1 MRKRIQQLAN
11 GKFDNNGPKLSLS
24 TEKIELEALEGK
36 DETGSF
42 VITSTNQV
50 KMRGIIYSSN
60 PRMECLTPQ
69 FEGEEVRI
77 RYQFHSEGLI
87 EGDIQ
92 KGEFFI
98 VCNQGEYNLSFVV
111 SISRLYADSSF
122 GKIKNLDDF
131 CRLAKEN
138 YDEAYRLFYSSN
150 FKNLIRED
158 KDRILYEGLRMQP
171 QSALVVETF
180 LIASH
185 HKKKVEVAFEETEKS
200 FYGVQEQ
207 QKEQLE
213 IQKPQWGAVRIRVS
227 SDADFLIPGKQI
239 ITENDFIGSTCFY
252 EYYIDADA
260 MHAGKNF
267 GRLCFELPD
276 RSFLYTVTASCKER
290 EEEREISEH
299 REAGQAR
306 TELMQLYIDYR
317 LKRIVTGVW
326 AKSSVELLDHLAI
339 LEPEEPMHRLMK
351 AQALLI
357 NRQKQEASWILT
369 DYKRECLD
377 RTTPVWGYYLYLCTL
392 MEREESYVDRLTEE
406 IEQIFHHYPDDSM
419 LFWILLFVK
428 DEFYRNSSRRFK
440 AIEQWIGRGCHSPYL
455 YLEAYY
461 LIWQDPYLL
470 TRLTPFTVGLLN
482 WAVRHEALTKEIAV
496 QAISLLDSRKEF
508 DPCLYRVLNACC
520 KVDESEETITA
531 VCAYLIRSQCYER
544 RYHVWYAKAI
554 EQEIR
559 LTGLYE
565 AYLLTMDAHAVSE
578 VPRVLQ
584 MYFQYNSALSYRQKA
599 VLYVNIIAGKEKQP
613 EVYRKYTRS
622 MEQFALEQL
631 EAGHMDDNLAVLY
644 RELLGHDILNK
655 EIASHLAGVLF
666 MHKFV
671 CLDSRAARVI
681 VWEYALKEA
690 RVVTLNGGEAYFPIY
705 TEDFCILVE
714 DVYGRRFTES
724 SISWQLEPLMNPGE
738 CIDRCMELAP
748 EELPFLLYHF
758 RKKKSWEQFDEN
770 EKAELSKLLEN
781 PQVSDRLKASWCLLI
796 LQFYKNDTGE
806 EHMFSVE
813 PYLKEAEFE
822 ILPEQTRRY
831 LLNLLVEIRLYEK
844 AYQMVRLYGY
854 EKLDLSCRV
863 ALCGYEITA
872 AGYEEDDFLL
882 GFVQS
887 TFLLGKYSD
896 VMLVYL
902 CKYYNGPTKRMEK
915 LWHAAGEFDIDTFDL
930 EERILT
936 QMLYTTDFI
945 GDAGAIYDSYCAGGG
960 RKLVCMAYLSYFANC
975 YLTRDMV
982 IPDNVFLQIEQLLQK
997 NAELNAACRI
1007 GFLKYLSAG
1016 KEWSDTRLQIAER
1029 ILADCIGKN
1038 ISFSFFKQLDA
1049 RLVNQYQLRDKFFVE
1064 YHADAGT
1071 QVRIRYSL
1079 EGGEFRE
1086 EELSE
1091 VYEGIFVKQFV
1102 LFFGETLQY
1111 YILEG
1116 EGIKEQVT
1124 KSGTVENHDVPG
1136 KQAQGRYE
1144 MLNEML
1150 MSVTLQDEAAMTRL
1164 MKKYYGYCHAA
1175 EEVFKPL

>member
-213 IQKPQWGAVRIRVS
+213 IQKPQWGAVRIHVS

-276 RSFLYTVTASCKER
+276 QSFLYTVTASSKER
-290 EEEREISEH
+290 EEEREVSEH

-406 IEQIFHHYPDDSM
+406 IEQIFHHYPENSM

-440 AIEQWIGRGCHSPYL
+440 AIEQWIGRGFHSPYL

-470 TRLTPFTVGLLN
+470 SGLNDFTLKILR
-482 WAVRHEALTKEIAV
+482 WAAK
-496 QAISLLDSRKEF
+496 QDAISKDIALQVRNLLPEQREYQKKWYPVLEKCYEA
-508 DPCLYRVLNACC
+508 DP
-520 KVDESEETITA
+520 SEEMVAAICT
-531 VCAYLIRSQCYER
+531 YLIRGQQFAPK
-544 RYHVWYAKAI
+544 YHVWYERGI
-554 EQEIR
+554 DSEIR
-559 LTGLYE
+559 ITNLYE
-565 AYLLTMDAHAVSE
+565 AFLISMDPNE
-578 VPRVLQ
+578 VTAIPKMIQL
-584 MYFQYNSALSYRQKA
+584 YFQYNSGLSYRYMA
-599 VLYVNIIAGKEKQP
+599 VLYVNIIAAKEKQP
-613 EVYRKYTRS
+613 DVYHKYRRN
-622 MEQFALEQL
+622 MEQFALAQM
-631 EAGHMDDNLAVLY
+631 EAGHMDDNLAILY
-644 RELLGHDILNK
+644 
-655 EIASHLAGVLF
+655 
-666 MHKFV
+666 
-671 CLDSRAARVI
+671 
-681 VWEYALKEA
+681 
-690 RVVTLNGGEAYFPIY
+690 
-705 TEDFCILVE
+705 
-714 DVYGRRFTES
+714 
-724 SISWQLEPLMNPGE
+724 Q
-738 CIDRCMELAP
+738 
-748 EELPFLLYHF
+748 
-758 RKKKSWEQFDEN
+758 
-770 EKAELSKLLEN
+770 
-781 PQVSDRLKASWCLLI
+781 
-796 LQFYKNDTGE
+796 
-806 EHMFSVE
+806 
-813 PYLKEAEFE
+813 E
-822 ILPEQTRRY
+822 ILPVSI
-831 LLNLLVEIRLYEK
+831 LNEELAHKAAEVLFVHKLCCENRGIAK
-844 AYQMVRLYGY
+844 AY
-854 EKLDLSCRV
+854 
-863 ALCGYEITA
+863 
-872 AGYEEDDFLL
+872 
-882 GFVQS
+882 
-887 TFLLGKYSD
+887 
-896 VMLVYL
+896 
-902 CKYYNGPTKRMEK
+902 
-915 LWHAAGEFDIDTFDL
+915 
-930 EERILT
+930 ILHW
-936 QMLYTTDFI
+936 
-945 GDAGAIYDSYCAGGG
+945 
-960 RKLVCMAYLSYFANC
+960 
-975 YLTRDMV
+975 
-982 IPDNVFLQIEQLLQK
+982 QLK
-997 NAELNAACRI
+997 AP
-1007 GFLKYLSAG
+1007 
-1016 KEWSDTRLQIAER
+1016 
-1029 ILADCIGKN
+1029 
-1038 ISFSFFKQLDA
+1038 
-1049 RLVNQYQLRDKFFVE
+1049 
-1064 YHADAGT
+1064 
-1071 QVRIRYSL
+1071 QV
-1079 EGGEFRE
+1079 
-1086 EELSE
+1086 
-1091 VYEGIFVKQFV
+1091 VTGIFQR
-1102 LFFGETLQY
+1102 LHSHSLRY
-1111 YILEG
+1111 R
-1116 EGIKEQVT
+1116 
-1124 KSGTVENHDVPG
+1124 G
-1136 KQAQGRYE
+1136 KLLYR
-1144 MLNEML
+1144 
-1150 MSVTLQDEAAMTRL
+1150 
-1164 MKKYYGYCHAA
+1164 
-1175 EEVFKPL
+1175 

>member
-339 LEPEEPMHRLMK
+339 LEPEEPMK

-470 TRLTPFTVGLLN
+470 SGLNDFTLKILR
-482 WAVRHEALTKEIAV
+482 WAAK
-496 QAISLLDSRKEF
+496 QDAISKDIALQVRNLLPEQREYQKKWYPVLEKCYEA
-508 DPCLYRVLNACC
+508 DP
-520 KVDESEETITA
+520 SEEMVAAICT
-531 VCAYLIRSQCYER
+531 YLIRGQQFAPK
-544 RYHVWYAKAI
+544 YHVWYERGI
-554 EQEIR
+554 DSEIR
-559 LTGLYE
+559 ITNLYE
-565 AYLLTMDAHAVSE
+565 AFLISMDPNE
-578 VPRVLQ
+578 VTAIPKMIQL
-584 MYFQYNSALSYRQKA
+584 YFQYNSGLSYRYMA
-599 VLYVNIIAGKEKQP
+599 VLYVNIIAAKEKQP
-613 EVYRKYTRS
+613 DVYHKYRRN
-622 MEQFALEQL
+622 MEQFALAQM
-631 EAGHMDDNLAVLY
+631 EAGHMDDNLAILY
-644 RELLGHDILNK
+644 QEILPVSILN
-655 EIASHLAGVLF
+655 EELAHKAAEVLF
-666 MHKFV
+666 VHKL
-671 CLDSRAARVI
+671 CCENHGIAKAYILH
-681 VWEYALKEA
+681 WQLKA
-690 RVVTLNGGEAYFPIY
+690 PQVVTLTNGCGYFKAYSKDYTVILCDTEGNCYTDNYQDEALLHPENY
-705 TEDFCILVE
+705 
-714 DVYGRRFTES
+714 
-724 SISWQLEPLMNPGE
+724 LEK
-738 CIDRCMELAP
+738 CMELAP
-748 EELPFLLYHF
+748 EELSYLLYYFDGKKGCGDFAVEDGRYF
-758 RKKKSWEQFDEN
+758 RMLTQSER
-770 EKAELSKLLEN
+770 
-781 PQVSDRLKASWCLLI
+781 VSDEYKAYLI
-796 LQFYKNDTGE
+796 PEIIRFYQKKGE
-806 EHMFSVE
+806 MLVIE
-813 PYLKEAEFE
+813 PYLNEVDIRNMTLENQCYMEEMLIETHQFDRAF
-822 ILPEQTRRY
+822 Q
-831 LLNLLVEIRLYEK
+831 LVHH
-844 AYQMVRLYGY
+844 YGY
-854 EKLDLSCRV
+854 DRLGSRAGVE
-863 ALCGYEITA
+863 LCSYEITEQSF
-872 AGYEEDDFLL
+872 EENDYLL
-882 GFVQS
+882 GMAQNCFS
-887 TFLLGKYSD
+887 HEKYND
-896 VMLVYL
+896 VILIYL
-902 CKYYNGPTKRMEK
+902 CKFFQGPTKQM
-915 LWHAAGEFDIDTFDL
+915 AAIWKAAREFEIDTFDL
-930 EERILT
+930 EERIIT
-936 QMLYTTDFI
+936 QMLYSTDYVDEI
-945 GDAGAIYDSYCAGGG
+945 ERIYDSYLAGGG
-960 RKLVCMAYLSYFANC
+960 RELVCMAYLSYFSHY
-975 YLTRDMV
+975 YLVNDMM
-982 IPDNVFLQIEQLLQK
+982 IPEHVFSQIRERYLAGQTLNDACLLG
-997 NAELNAACRI
+997 L
-1007 GFLKYLSAG
+1007 L
-1016 KEWSDTRLQIAER
+1016 
-1029 ILADCIGKN
+1029 
-1038 ISFSFFKQLDA
+1038 KQLSEISALDA
-1049 RLVNQYQLRDKFFVE
+1049 VDNKIADELLMKYTGRNLYFAFYKKFGETMIRKYHLYDKFFVE
-1064 YHADAGT
+1064 YHTKAD
-1071 QVRIRYSL
+1071 QHVLLNYSVN
-1079 EGGEFRE
+1079 GGEYHKE
-1086 EELSE
+1086 EIPEVYDGIYVKAFVLLFGESVSYYISEKLHGEWKVVESRQISNQNMYGDKDQSRYDVINNIMFAYAMQDETMLSE
-1091 VYEGIFVKQFV
+1091 SMRKYVSMDDTVKK
-1102 LFFGETLQY
+1102 LFKL
-1111 YILEG
+1111 L
-1116 EGIKEQVT
+1116 
-1124 KSGTVENHDVPG
+1124 
-1136 KQAQGRYE
+1136 
-1144 MLNEML
+1144 
-1150 MSVTLQDEAAMTRL
+1150 
-1164 MKKYYGYCHAA
+1164 
-1175 EEVFKPL
+1175 

>member
-24 TEKIELEALEGK
+24 TEKIELEVLEGK

-171 QSALVVETF
+171 QAALIVETF

-185 HKKKVEVAFEETEKS
+185 HKKKVEVTFEETEKS

-207 QKEQLE
+207 RKEQLE
-213 IQKPQWGAVRIRVS
+213 IQKPQWGAVRIHVS

-276 RSFLYTVTASCKER
+276 QSFLYTVTASGKER
-290 EEEREISEH
+290 EEEREVSEH

-440 AIEQWIGRGCHSPYL
+440 AIEQWIGRGFHSPYL

-461 LIWQDPYLL
+461 LIWQDEKCY
-470 TRLTPFTVGLLN
+470 
-482 WAVRHEALTKEIAV
+482 EA
-496 QAISLLDSRKEF
+496 
-508 DPCLYRVLNACC
+508 DP
-520 KVDESEETITA
+520 SEEMVAAICT
-531 VCAYLIRSQCYER
+531 YLIRGQQFAPK
-544 RYHVWYAKAI
+544 YHVWYERGI
-554 EQEIR
+554 DSEIR
-559 LTGLYE
+559 ITNLYE
-565 AYLLTMDAHAVSE
+565 AFLISMDPNE
-578 VPRVLQ
+578 VTAIPKMIQL
-584 MYFQYNSALSYRQKA
+584 YFQYNSGLSYRYMA
-599 VLYVNIIAGKEKQP
+599 VLYVNIIAAKEKQP
-613 EVYRKYTRS
+613 DVYHKYRRN
-622 MEQFALEQL
+622 MEQFALAQM
-631 EAGHMDDNLAVLY
+631 EAGHMDDNLAILY
-644 RELLGHDILNK
+644 QEILPVSILN
-655 EIASHLAGVLF
+655 EELAHKAAEVLF
-666 MHKFV
+666 VHKL
-671 CLDSRAARVI
+671 CCENHGIAKAYILH
-681 VWEYALKEA
+681 WQLKA
-690 RVVTLNGGEAYFPIY
+690 PQVVTLTNGCGYFKAYSKDYTVILCDTGGNCYTDDYQDEALLHPENY
-705 TEDFCILVE
+705 
-714 DVYGRRFTES
+714 
-724 SISWQLEPLMNPGE
+724 LEK
-738 CIDRCMELAP
+738 CMELAP
-748 EELPFLLYHF
+748 EELSYLLYYFDGKRGCGDFAVEDGRYF
-758 RKKKSWEQFDEN
+758 RMLTQSER
-770 EKAELSKLLEN
+770 
-781 PQVSDRLKASWCLLI
+781 VSDEYKAYLI
-796 LQFYKNDTGE
+796 PEIIRFYQKKGE
-806 EHMFSVE
+806 MLVIE
-813 PYLKEAEFE
+813 PYLNEVDIRNMTLENQCYMEEMLIETHQFDRAF
-822 ILPEQTRRY
+822 Q
-831 LLNLLVEIRLYEK
+831 LVHH
-844 AYQMVRLYGY
+844 YGY
-854 EKLDLSCRV
+854 DRLGSRAGVE
-863 ALCGYEITA
+863 LCSYEITEHSF
-872 AGYEEDDFLL
+872 EENDYLL
-882 GFVQS
+882 GMAQNC
-887 TFLLGKYSD
+887 FLHEKYND
-896 VMLVYL
+896 VILIYL
-902 CKYYNGPTKRMEK
+902 CKFFQGPTKQM
-915 LWHAAGEFDIDTFDL
+915 AAIWKAAREFEIDTFDL
-930 EERILT
+930 EERIIT
-936 QMLYTTDFI
+936 QMLYSTDYVDEI
-945 GDAGAIYDSYCAGGG
+945 ERIYDSYLAGGG
-960 RKLVCMAYLSYFANC
+960 RELVCMAYLSYFSH
-975 YLTRDMV
+975 Y
-982 IPDNVFLQIEQLLQK
+982 
-997 NAELNAACRI
+997 
-1007 GFLKYLSAG
+1007 Y
-1016 KEWSDTRLQIAER
+1016 
-1029 ILADCIGKN
+1029 
-1038 ISFSFFKQLDA
+1038 
-1049 RLVNQYQLRDKFFVE
+1049 LVNDMMIPEHVFSQIRERYLAGQTLN
-1064 YHADAGT
+1064 DAC
-1071 QVRIRYSL
+1071 L
-1079 EGGEFRE
+1079 LGGRPACA
-1086 EELSE
+1086 
-1091 VYEGIFVKQFV
+1091 VK
-1102 LFFGETLQY
+1102 L
-1111 YILEG
+1111 
-1116 EGIKEQVT
+1116 
-1124 KSGTVENHDVPG
+1124 
-1136 KQAQGRYE
+1136 
-1144 MLNEML
+1144 
-1150 MSVTLQDEAAMTRL
+1150 
-1164 MKKYYGYCHAA
+1164 
-1175 EEVFKPL
+1175 

>member
-185 HKKKVEVAFEETEKS
+185 HKKKVEVTFEETEKS

-213 IQKPQWGAVRIRVS
+213 IQKPQWGAVRIHVS

-276 RSFLYTVTASCKER
+276 QSFLYTVTASSKER
-290 EEEREISEH
+290 EEEREVSEH

-392 MEREESYVDRLTEE
+392 MEREESYVDRLAEE

-470 TRLTPFTVGLLN
+470 SGLNDFTLKILG
-482 WAVRHEALTKEIAV
+482 WAAK
-496 QAISLLDSRKEF
+496 QDAISKDIALQVRNLLPEQREYQKKWYPVLEKCYEA
-508 DPCLYRVLNACC
+508 DP
-520 KVDESEETITA
+520 SEEMVAAICT
-531 VCAYLIRSQCYER
+531 YLIRGQQFAPRYHIWYER
-544 RYHVWYAKAI
+544 GI
-554 EQEIR
+554 DSEIR
-559 LTGLYE
+559 ITNLYE
-565 AYLLTMDAHAVSE
+565 AFLISMDQNE
-578 VPRVLQ
+578 VAAIPKMIQL
-584 MYFQYNSALSYRQKA
+584 YFQYNSGLSYRHMA
-599 VLYVNIIAGKEKQP
+599 VLYVNIIAAKEKQP
-613 EVYRKYTRS
+613 DVYHKYRRN
-622 MEQFALEQL
+622 MEQFALAQM
-631 EAGHMDDNLAVLY
+631 EAGHMDDNLAVIY
-644 RELLGHDILNK
+644 RETLPVSILNEK
-655 EIASHLAGVLF
+655 LAHKAAEVLF
-666 MHKFV
+666 VHKL
-671 CLDSRAARVI
+671 CCENRGIAKAYILH
-681 VWEYALKEA
+681 WQLKEPQ
-690 RVVTLNGGEAYFPIY
+690 VVTLTNGCGYFKAYSKDYTVILCDTGGNCYTDDYQDEALLHPENY
-705 TEDFCILVE
+705 
-714 DVYGRRFTES
+714 
-724 SISWQLEPLMNPGE
+724 LEK
-738 CIDRCMELAP
+738 CMELAP
-748 EELPFLLYHF
+748 EELSYLLYYF
-758 RKKKSWEQFDEN
+758 DGKKGCGDLCFYGTSADHGHMGQRFPLYET
-770 EKAELSKLLEN
+770 
-781 PQVSDRLKASWCLLI
+781 CLL
-796 LQFYKNDTGE
+796 
-806 EHMFSVE
+806 
-813 PYLKEAEFE
+813 
-822 ILPEQTRRY
+822 
-831 LLNLLVEIRLYEK
+831 
-844 AYQMVRLYGY
+844 
-854 EKLDLSCRV
+854 
-863 ALCGYEITA
+863 ALCG
-872 AGYEEDDFLL
+872 
-882 GFVQS
+882 V
-887 TFLLGKYSD
+887 
-896 VMLVYL
+896 LVS
-902 CKYYNGPTKRMEK
+902 CVTHR
-915 LWHAAGEFDIDTFDL
+915 AF
-930 EERILT
+930 
-936 QMLYTTDFI
+936 
-945 GDAGAIYDSYCAGGG
+945 YDS
-960 RKLVCMAYLSYFANC
+960 AYIF
-975 YLTRDMV
+975 
-982 IPDNVFLQIEQLLQK
+982 
-997 NAELNAACRI
+997 
-1007 GFLKYLSAG
+1007 
-1016 KEWSDTRLQIAER
+1016 
-1029 ILADCIGKN
+1029 
-1038 ISFSFFKQLDA
+1038 SFSA
-1049 RLVNQYQLRDKFFVE
+1049 E
-1064 YHADAGT
+1064 
-1071 QVRIRYSL
+1071 I
-1079 EGGEFRE
+1079 
-1086 EELSE
+1086 
-1091 VYEGIFVKQFV
+1091 
-1102 LFFGETLQY
+1102 
-1111 YILEG
+1111 
-1116 EGIKEQVT
+1116 
-1124 KSGTVENHDVPG
+1124 
-1136 KQAQGRYE
+1136 
-1144 MLNEML
+1144 
-1150 MSVTLQDEAAMTRL
+1150 SV
-1164 MKKYYGYCHAA
+1164 C
-1175 EEVFKPL
+1175 

>member
-185 HKKKVEVAFEETEKS
+185 HKKKVEITFEETEKS

-213 IQKPQWGAVRIRVS
+213 IQKPQWGAVRIHVS

-276 RSFLYTVTASCKER
+276 QSFLYTVTASCKER

-440 AIEQWIGRGCHSPYL
+440 AIEQWIGRGFHSPYL

-461 LIWQDPYLL
+461 LIWQDTYLL
-470 TRLTPFTVGLLN
+470 SGLNDFTLKILG
-482 WAVRHEALTKEIAV
+482 WAAKQDADL
-496 QAISLLDSRKEF
+496 
-508 DPCLYRVLNACC
+508 
-520 KVDESEETITA
+520 
-531 VCAYLIRSQCYER
+531 ER
-544 RYHVWYAKAI
+544 YC
-554 EQEIR
+554 
-559 LTGLYE
+559 
-565 AYLLTMDAHAVSE
+565 
-578 VPRVLQ
+578 
-584 MYFQYNSALSYRQKA
+584 
-599 VLYVNIIAGKEKQP
+599 IAGAQ
-613 EVYRKYTRS
+613 
-622 MEQFALEQL
+622 
-631 EAGHMDDNLAVLY
+631 
-644 RELLGHDILNK
+644 
-655 EIASHLAGVLF
+655 
-666 MHKFV
+666 
-671 CLDSRAARVI
+671 
-681 VWEYALKEA
+681 
-690 RVVTLNGGEAYFPIY
+690 
-705 TEDFCILVE
+705 
-714 DVYGRRFTES
+714 
-724 SISWQLEPLMNPGE
+724 
-738 CIDRCMELAP
+738 
-748 EELPFLLYHF
+748 
-758 RKKKSWEQFDEN
+758 
-770 EKAELSKLLEN
+770 
-781 PQVSDRLKASWCLLI
+781 
-796 LQFYKNDTGE
+796 
-806 EHMFSVE
+806 SV
-813 PYLKEAEFE
+813 
-822 ILPEQTRRY
+822 
-831 LLNLLVEIRLYEK
+831 
-844 AYQMVRLYGY
+844 
-854 EKLDLSCRV
+854 
-863 ALCGYEITA
+863 
-872 AGYEEDDFLL
+872 
-882 GFVQS
+882 
-887 TFLLGKYSD
+887 
-896 VMLVYL
+896 
-902 CKYYNGPTKRMEK
+902 
-915 LWHAAGEFDIDTFDL
+915 
-930 EERILT
+930 
-936 QMLYTTDFI
+936 
-945 GDAGAIYDSYCAGGG
+945 
-960 RKLVCMAYLSYFANC
+960 
-975 YLTRDMV
+975 
-982 IPDNVFLQIEQLLQK
+982 
-997 NAELNAACRI
+997 
-1007 GFLKYLSAG
+1007 
-1016 KEWSDTRLQIAER
+1016 
-1029 ILADCIGKN
+1029 
-1038 ISFSFFKQLDA
+1038 
-1049 RLVNQYQLRDKFFVE
+1049 
-1064 YHADAGT
+1064 AGT
-1071 QVRIRYSL
+1071 
-1079 EGGEFRE
+1079 
-1086 EELSE
+1086 
-1091 VYEGIFVKQFV
+1091 EGISEKMV
-1102 LFFGETLQY
+1102 
-1111 YILEG
+1111 
-1116 EGIKEQVT
+1116 
-1124 KSGTVENHDVPG
+1124 SGSG
-1136 KQAQGRYE
+1136 E
-1144 MLNEML
+1144 ML
-1150 MSVTLQDEAAMTRL
+1150 
-1164 MKKYYGYCHAA
+1164 
-1175 EEVFKPL
+1175 